1 MAYLYAL
8 EGKTRPAIYAISQHV
23 SKGQKYK
30 AHRKNYVPYNFSQV
44 PYNFSQVP
52 YNFQQVP
59 YNFQQVPYNF
69 SQMPYFFC
77 NNIGIAPCQGFN
89 EAEGI
94 ARSLGFAQN
103 TSLNIFSDLSSGMPS
118 R

>member
-1 MAYLYAL
+1 MAYLHAL

-23 SKGQKYK
+23 SKGQNYK
-30 AHRKNYVPYNFSQV
+30 AHRKNY
-44 PYNFSQVP
+44 
-52 YNFQQVP
+52 VP

-69 SQMPYFFC
+69 SQVPYFFC

-89 EAEGI
+89 EAEDI

>member
-1 MAYLYAL
+1 MAYLHAL

-23 SKGQKYK
+23 SKGQNYK

-44 PYNFSQVP
+44 PYIFS
-52 YNFQQVP
+52 QVP

-77 NNIGIAPCQGFN
+77 NNIGIDPCQGFN
-89 EAEGI
+89 EAEDI
-94 ARSLGFAQN
+94 ARSLGLAQN
-103 TSLNIFSDLSSGMPS
+103 TSLKIFSDLSSGIPS
-118 R
+118 RCRR

>member
-1 MAYLYAL
+1 MAYLHAL
-8 EGKTRPAIYAISQHV
+8 EGKTRPAICAIYQHV
-23 SKGQKYK
+23 SKGQNYK
-30 AHRKNYVPYNFSQV
+30 AHRKNYVPYIFS
-44 PYNFSQVP
+44 
-52 YNFQQVP
+52 QVP

-77 NNIGIAPCQGFN
+77 NNIGIDPCQGFN
-89 EAEGI
+89 EAEDI
-94 ARSLGFAQN
+94 TRSLGLAQN